1 LLDQPF
7 SMLAPIQIEPVK
19 LIIPLVKPF
28 RAIVMSA
35 HYYDKVLEM
44 GEASFI
50 SKDATLT
57 AAANHKDYKLIFI
70 SDSI

>member
-1 LLDQPF
+1 MID
-7 SMLAPIQIEPVK
+7 
-19 LIIPLVKPF
+19 
-28 RAIVMSA
+28 

-50 SKDATLT
+50 LKDATLT

-70 SDSI
+70 CDSI